1 MSRLKSKELK
11 TQFGFRVYD
20 ESECELIKRAIDKF
34 QNKFDSLNDCIK
46 YFVLIGA
53 DKMLGDNSINNN
65 INFSE
70 IRKHMQSVDE
80 SLKTINNRLKLYFV
94 ETTGEVLTAQAL
106 TNFITNIIIK
116 EFNFKP
122 NNFTEDWKYYSHDE
136 DEVERLRDKLK
147 KDLLD
152 VRYKT

>member
-1 MSRLKSKELK
+1 
-11 TQFGFRVYD
+11 
-20 ESECELIKRAIDKF
+20 
-34 QNKFDSLNDCIK
+34 
-46 YFVLIGA
+46 
-53 DKMLGDNSINNN
+53 MLGDNSINNS

-80 SLKTINNRLKLYFV
+80 SLKIINNRLKSYFV